1 MRKLFWENVNELTGE
16 WPVVGTGSR
25 SSAFW
30 WQLLWFLSFY
40 SDLKTQ
46 EVISDVNTLSH
57 TIMRLPSWL
66 SGKKSA
72 CQAGATGLITGS
84 WKSPGEEMAA
94 SSSILAG
101 EIPWSKESMR
111 SQNSWTWLK
120 QLNNNH
126 NWSHLLFYLSL
137 AWKIA
142 DSSLLYEDHGWL
154 TRTGTPSSH

>member
-1 MRKLFWENVNELTGE
+1 MYFIFWFSEYAYEEEIHNSILQMRKLFWENVNELTGE

-72 CQAGATGLITGS
+72 CQAGDAGLI
-84 WKSPGEEMAA
+84 PGEGNGNPLQHFRLGNLMDRGAWWATAHGAA
-94 SSSILAG
+94 
-101 EIPWSKESMR
+101 K
-111 SQNSWTWLK
+111 SWTWL
-120 QLNNNH
+120 
-126 NWSHLLFYLSL
+126 S
-137 AWKIA
+137 
-142 DSSLLYEDHGWL
+142 D
-154 TRTGTPSSH
+154 